1 MMSFEKIS
9 AAVDAAS
16 VDELRSAVKALARE
30 DGGVGI
36 RLLALLGKADFES
49 ALDSLHQE
57 MNGLW
62 VRAENRGFV
71 DDEKAFFFE
80 CDLTRA
86 VVAAVDP
93 FLKSGR
99 LLEAHA
105 LSCEALVIMQDYVV
119 DESGDF
125 TGGLTSDILDCW
137 REVLS
142 LSEGSPAEV
151 DIRARVFAWAD
162 SFVRDNPG
170 SDESGTYD
178 VQSDMV
184 IEFLEDMFPHA

>member
-1 MMSFEKIS
+1 MGLDKVD

-16 VDELRSAVKALARE
+16 VDELRSAVKALVKE
-30 DGGVGI
+30 DESVSV

-49 ALDSLHQE
+49 ALDSLRQE

-86 VVAAVDP
+86 VVAAVEP

-99 LLEAHA
+99 LIEAHA

-125 TGGLTSDILDCW
+125 TGGLTTDILDCW
-137 REVLS
+137 REVLA
-142 LSEGSPAEV
+142 LAEGLPDEV
-151 DIRARVFAWAD
+151 DIRARVFSWAD

-184 IEFLEDMFPHA
+184 IEFLEDMFPYA